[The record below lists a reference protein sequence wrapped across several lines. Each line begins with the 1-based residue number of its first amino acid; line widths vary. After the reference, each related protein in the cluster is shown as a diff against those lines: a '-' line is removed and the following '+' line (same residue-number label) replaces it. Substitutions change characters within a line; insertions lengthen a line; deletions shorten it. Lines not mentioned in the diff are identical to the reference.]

1 MKSVKKILALVLNLA
16 LVLSSVVFSMP
27 LAANAAPVTPT
38 EKALKDGEAQIIKT
52 AEPVKG
58 EVNKWKV
65 TVRAEY
71 NPVRKPTDVLV
82 VLDRS
87 GSMADGERE
96 ADGTVREN
104 VPVDEQRM
112 TNAKIGIQELT
123 NRVLKQNK
131 ENKVA
136 LYSYSYGFANNRFY
150 ESLTKHTGF
159 TQNPEDIKNALN
171 PIQPQGGTF
180 TQMALHEADKA
191 MNELKK
197 QDTDGKRNR
206 VVVLV
211 TDGKPTVGYKV
222 DITKLSNEQGGLG
235 NFFEW
240 RTNIKSTSDYP
251 QYYNDAVQN
260 ASDGSTTVATNRVQ
274 NGKYYKVGYGVSQF
288 GSAFASRD
296 AYVSNGKIPAS
307 TFIYSDGNP
316 NTQAGRSNIL
326 NRIGWGCDIQYA
338 MYGIDNQGRYM
349 YWDIPENTV
358 IEANAIKEAGNI
370 NDLYVVGLVTN
381 DETNG
386 YLKRMASPNKFYPS
400 SSKNFRNTIDSILK
414 QIEGEEI
421 IDESL
426 KDVIGDEFSEPTEIK
441 TTKGEAKYVKSA
453 DGTGNGHIEWNVGRP
468 TLVKDENA
476 PEADKVYYEE
486 LSYVLTMKDGWE
498 KTGNKTF
505 KTNGKTEV
513 TVVEKFKEEE
523 INNTTAEAVSPE
535 VDPVKLTVAKE
546 LKGVDGANPA
556 FPDENFE
563 ITISGPDGSNYAKT
577 VNLKKDG
584 NVAIGE
590 IKLPGTYKI
599 TEAGNY
605 DKKFKITAVDT
616 ATGNETTVEA
626 DSFVV
631 NGDGSVKIS
640 GGKDIASYVENDIK
654 IVIVNTEKKVKIGD
668 YVWNDANNDGIQ
680 DNTEKP
686 LKDVTVKLLDKEGN
700 PVKDKDGKEI
710 KATTDESGKYLF
722 EVAPGEYK
730 VEIVAPD
737 GYAMSNNQSKTTD
750 NFVMKSG
757 DSDLTKDF
765 GLVKAKTYKV
775 THEFKVSKDSSIKEF
790 PEAVKTEVAKQLPE
804 EQTGKKNGEVVKPGA
819 LKNAKDVEDKANDGS
834 WKFTKFID
842 QDKTTDEVD
851 AKVDNAD
858 VNFVGEWTFV
868 PNKHKVTYEYKSG
881 TKGMELPEAL
891 KKKAPKDVPDKV
903 KGNTVTSPVPT
914 GADAT
919 FRDEANKGTWKFKEY
934 DKKDVTID
942 NKDEHVVGTWVFEK
956 DPEPKTYKVTHE
968 FKVAKDSSIK
978 EFPAA
983 VKTEVAKQLPDEQTG
998 KKNGEVVKPGT
1009 LKDAKAVEDKA
1020 NDGSWKFTKFIDQ
1033 DKTTDEVDAK
1043 VDNADVNFVGE
1054 WTFVPNKHKVTYEY
1068 KSGTKGME
1076 LPEALKK
1083 KAPKDVPDKVKGDT
1097 VTSPVPQGKDAE
1109 FRDDVNKGT
1118 WKFKEYDRK
1127 DVTIDNKDEHVVG
1140 TWVFEKDPEPAT
1152 YKVTHEFK
1160 SADPNKELPD
1170 EVKKLLPSDQTGKKD
1185 GSKVNPTAPAKT
1197 TVETNDG
1204 TWTFTGYDK
1213 AEKTVEGKDVEFI
1226 GKWKFTPKTYKVT
1239 HEFKV
1244 SKDSSIKE
1252 FPEAVKTEVA
1262 KQLPEEQT
1270 GKKNGEVVK
1279 PGALKDAK
1287 NVEDKANDGKWK
1299 FTKFIDQDK
1308 TTDEVDAKVDNA
1320 DVNFVGEWTF
1330 VPNKHTVTYEYKS
1343 GTKGMELP
1351 EALKK
1356 KAPKDV
1362 PDKVKGDTVTSPV
1375 PQGKDAEFRDEA
1387 NKGTWKFKE
1396 YDKKDVTI
1404 DNKDEH
1410 VIGTW
1415 VFEKDPEPKTYKVT
1429 HEFKSADP
1437 NKELPDEVKKLLPSD
1452 QTGKKD
1458 GSKVN
1463 PTAPVKTTVETKD
1476 GIWTFV
1482 GYDKAE
1488 TTIDGKDAHFV
1499 GTWKFTPK
1507 KVEFDTKQKNSKA
1520 TSPNTGDMDFATLE
1534 LLMLLLG
1541 MAASVGVLIRAK
1553 RHIND

>member
-38 EKALKDGEAQIIKT
+38 EKVLKDGEAQIIKT
-52 AEPVKG
+52 AKPVKG
-58 EVNKWKV
+58 EVNKWRV

-159 TQNPEDIKNALN
+159 TQNPEDIKNALT

-191 MNELKK
+191 MSELKK

-222 DITKLSNEQGGLG
+222 DITKLSNEQGDLG

-468 TLVKDENA
+468 TLVKDENV

-584 NVAIGE
+584 NVAIGDL
-590 IKLPGTYKI
+590 KLPGTYKI

-700 PVKDKDGKEI
+700 PVKDKDGKEV

-765 GLVKAKTYKV
+765 GLVKA
-775 THEFKVSKDSSIKEF
+775 
-790 PEAVKTEVAKQLPE
+790 
-804 EQTGKKNGEVVKPGA
+804 
-819 LKNAKDVEDKANDGS
+819 
-834 WKFTKFID
+834 
-842 QDKTTDEVD
+842 
-851 AKVDNAD
+851 
-858 VNFVGEWTFV
+858 
-868 PNKHKVTYEYKSG
+868 
-881 TKGMELPEAL
+881 
-891 KKKAPKDVPDKV
+891 
-903 KGNTVTSPVPT
+903 
-914 GADAT
+914 
-919 FRDEANKGTWKFKEY
+919 
-934 DKKDVTID
+934 
-942 NKDEHVVGTWVFEK
+942 
-956 DPEPKTYKVTHE
+956 KTYKVTHE

-1127 DVTIDNKDEHVVG
+1127 DVTIDNKDEHVIG

-1185 GSKVNPTAPAKT
+1185 GSKVNPTKPA
-1197 TVETNDG
+1197 
-1204 TWTFTGYDK
+1204 
-1213 AEKTVEGKDVEFI
+1213 
-1226 GKWKFTPKTYKVT
+1226 
-1239 HEFKV
+1239 
-1244 SKDSSIKE
+1244 
-1252 FPEAVKTEVA
+1252 
-1262 KQLPEEQT
+1262 
-1270 GKKNGEVVK
+1270 
-1279 PGALKDAK
+1279 
-1287 NVEDKANDGKWK
+1287 
-1299 FTKFIDQDK
+1299 
-1308 TTDEVDAKVDNA
+1308 
-1320 DVNFVGEWTF
+1320 
-1330 VPNKHTVTYEYKS
+1330 
-1343 GTKGMELP
+1343 
-1351 EALKK
+1351 
-1356 KAPKDV
+1356 
-1362 PDKVKGDTVTSPV
+1362 
-1375 PQGKDAEFRDEA
+1375 
-1387 NKGTWKFKE
+1387 
-1396 YDKKDVTI
+1396 
-1404 DNKDEH
+1404 
-1410 VIGTW
+1410 
-1415 VFEKDPEPKTYKVT
+1415 
-1429 HEFKSADP
+1429 
-1437 NKELPDEVKKLLPSD
+1437 
-1452 QTGKKD
+1452 
-1458 GSKVN
+1458 
-1463 PTAPVKTTVETKD
+1463 KTTVETKD

-1534 LLMLLLG
+1534 LMMLLLG

>member
-686 LKDVTVKLLDKEGN
+686 LKDVTVKLLDKEGK

-819 LKNAKDVEDKANDGS
+819 LKDAKDVEDKANDGS

-868 PNKHKVTYEYKSG
+868 PNKHT
-881 TKGMELPEAL
+881 
-891 KKKAPKDVPDKV
+891 
-903 KGNTVTSPVPT
+903 
-914 GADAT
+914 
-919 FRDEANKGTWKFKEY
+919 
-934 DKKDVTID
+934 
-942 NKDEHVVGTWVFEK
+942 
-956 DPEPKTYKVTHE
+956 
-968 FKVAKDSSIK
+968 
-978 EFPAA
+978 
-983 VKTEVAKQLPDEQTG
+983 
-998 KKNGEVVKPGT
+998 
-1009 LKDAKAVEDKA
+1009 
-1020 NDGSWKFTKFIDQ
+1020 
-1033 DKTTDEVDAK
+1033 
-1043 VDNADVNFVGE
+1043 
-1054 WTFVPNKHKVTYEY
+1054 VTYEY

-1127 DVTIDNKDEHVVG
+1127 DVTIDNKDEHVIG

-1287 NVEDKANDGKWK
+1287 DVEDKANDGSWK

-1375 PQGKDAEFRDEA
+1375 PQGKDAEFRDDV

-1396 YDKKDVTI
+1396 YDRKDVTI